1 MYRLLK
7 VCFVIVIIFF
17 GLIFHLKNDQL
28 VELNYYVNTVPVSF
42 SLVIVLTLC
51 VGAILGVL
59 ASLPA
64 LLKLKHENAK
74 LVRQVKMTEKEINNL
89 RVIPVRDKL

>member
-1 MYRLLK
+1 MSRLLK
-7 VCFVIVIIFF
+7 VCFFIVIIFL

-28 VELNYYVNTVPVSF
+28 VELNYYVNSIPVSF

-51 VGAILGVL
+51 IGALLGVL
-59 ASLPA
+59 ASLPMI
-64 LLKLKHENAK
+64 LKLKHENTR

-89 RVIPVRDKL
+89 RVIPVKDTP

>member
-59 ASLPA
+59 ASLPV